1 MFEGLSLRD
10 GYSPIPS
17 PTNKRVAAA
26 AQGYVTIRSPRP
38 GVPTKRIALQRQE
51 GGSNG
56 GGDGKEN
63 WGTPGRKL
71 KHDATH
77 AELKYCGAQTPPA
90 PGTVAD
96 AVNEKL
102 ARERGI
108 AGSSDHAPTLQY
120 YQLGSSSSS
129 SSSSS
134 SRGSSA
140 EEMDGGYG
148 RGATQEP
155 ASTEDSGGGGGGG
168 SGGDV
173 FASCDDAI
181 GNALRA
187 LAKGGG
193 SHSESCRCR
202 HCKARDPEV
211 RAKKAK
217 AKKKKRDLPATAAI
231 AAMR

>member
-1 MFEGLSLRD
+1 MFGSTGTGMFEGLSLRD

-17 PTNKRVAAA
+17 PTNKRIAAA

-56 GGDGKEN
+56 GGKEN

-77 AELKYCGAQTPPA
+77 AEIKEWGAQTPPA

-108 AGSSDHAPTLQY
+108 AGSSNHAPTLQY
-120 YQLGSSSSS
+120 YQLGSSSSP
-129 SSSSS
+129 
-134 SRGSSA
+134 GSSA
-140 EEMDGGYG
+140 EEMDGEYG
-148 RGATQEP
+148 RGSTQEP

-168 SGGDV
+168 GGGNV

-187 LAKGGG
+187 LAKGGN

-202 HCKARDPEV
+202 HCKARDP
-211 RAKKAK
+211 KAK
-217 AKKKKRDLPATAAI
+217 VKKKKRGLPATAAI